1 MQRIILAQQKNYIY
15 LLQAL
20 FGFAYVSF
28 IFWFANI
35 GVLIDNLQ
43 VILAL
48 VLVLGP
54 AAGIITVMVLSI
66 FAMLT
71 LRMMKI
77 PVSYRNVR
85 AVLSYA
91 GFPIIVSV
99 VFIFPAEVGIFGM
112 YLFTNE
118 PSPFTIN
125 PLVYG
130 MILGLDALFIF
141 WTIAL
146 LITGTK
152 ILSGKTGAALLITVI
167 VIIIALLPVMAI
179 ASLVSMY

>member
-35 GVLIDNLQ
+35 GLLIDNLQ

-130 MILGLDALFIF
+130 MILGLDTLFIL
-141 WTIAL
+141 WSIAL
-146 LITGTK
+146 LIVGTK
-152 ILSGKTGAALLITVI
+152 VLSEKTGAAFLVTVI